1 MRFFCGLMGLL
12 VVPIAYLTVRGAG
25 HSVAAGLVAALMV
38 CYGKCWKQRQEQSE
52 LNDLENGL
60 IANNRLILLDPPL
73 LFFTSLT
80 VLMWIN
86 FYNQRRKPIQFWW
99 YIWLAAT
106 GAGLG
111 LTVSCKWVGL
121 FTIATI
127 GTSTIKNL
135 WEIWGNTRISKV
147 RGKKKEWKCT
157 RIAEWIF
164 KSMCLQ
170 DILGLELFVWLYY
183 PSWFIWWC
191 SLFISTPYLIAVK
204 VMVSCR
210 QNFNKHW
217 TVMHTFNH
225 LLVSVCC
232 RRVEKRLMFLYRH
245 CIWIKSVY

>member
-1 MRFFCGLMGLL
+1 
-12 VVPIAYLTVRGAG
+12 
-25 HSVAAGLVAALMV
+25 
-38 CYGKCWKQRQEQSE
+38 

-86 FYNQRRKPIQFWW
+86 FYNQRRKPFQFWW

-147 RGKKKEWKCT
+147 RGTKK
-157 RIAEWIF
+157 
-164 KSMCLQ
+164 
-170 DILGLELFVWLYY
+170 
-183 PSWFIWWC
+183 
-191 SLFISTPYLIAVK
+191 
-204 VMVSCR
+204 
-210 QNFNKHW
+210 
-217 TVMHTFNH
+217 
-225 LLVSVCC
+225 
-232 RRVEKRLMFLYRH
+232 
-245 CIWIKSVY
+245 